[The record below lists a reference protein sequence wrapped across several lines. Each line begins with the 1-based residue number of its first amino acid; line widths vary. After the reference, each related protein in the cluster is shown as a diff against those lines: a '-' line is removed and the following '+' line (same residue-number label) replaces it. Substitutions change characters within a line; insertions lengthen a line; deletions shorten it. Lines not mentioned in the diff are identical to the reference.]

1 MNNYEENYQYA
12 INKGENITRGGY
24 NPQGT
29 GMFELK
35 NCRVTAVV
43 LKSGVSVND
52 EIVGKPVVINPGT
65 TLPKLV
71 DLDPSEQGVPVI
83 YGMKLGINWKSSKYD
98 KNAFLGDF
106 VPAVLSQDQWQRLA
120 FTTAEDHSRGV
131 HTVSRLTNVQWA
143 DHLPS
148 AFLRQLKDSTLKDE
162 KDGYTLSVMLAM
174 FNYSEILP
182 DSLFLYGNVVGSI
195 GIALSNESVMFPASR
210 VMSFTKNPPLPIP
223 HFSVLCARYGDW
235 MSTTY
240 FHVFD
245 STLTIDFSNSLTLDI
260 DGKLCHLHQLFIG
273 VLIDDQ
279 TVDVIDEISY
289 MKKDWYKETSGI
301 HDQFLTSDQV
311 LLSRDHKFVAIMF
324 MDEPTIFK
332 PKKYK
337 ICNNNNV
344 VTTQTSDNCVFAL
357 LREEKYFVRPT
368 ENYIHRLER
377 GDSANIKLKVR
388 QYGFVPQKQIMV
400 TVCDASAKPASKS
413 DLFYP
418 HTQQIDATGIATFNF
433 VAGDVGN
440 LRKGIDSQIF
450 KFMYCIFENTV
461 NCIQCNTND
470 GNQIALLI
478 WTPMNYNPPY
488 YWDPHIEP
496 IFTQYQYLY
505 PVMDNILKLG
515 DYDDVTKPRNINLII
530 FAMSLDKNNPDYM
543 PTTRDLSPTKV
554 KMITDWLKTY
564 DHPRNREDQY
574 LYNSLPFCQNIFFF
588 HDEKIKIVRLESL
601 IEEMYPLTANYF
613 QSKLSS
619 QKQSTNSL
627 NDKRIII
634 THSELAQTFVNIASV
649 QFTLYD
655 KVGMF
660 LDHMI
665 KNTVES
671 STVED
676 SDRLSGSLIERLY
689 AKVEAMRYSGLKNA
703 NSAKITSLPN
713 WYTENQC
720 SEKVLREALQHAIE
734 VEFFTIPLYLTALYS
749 IKDGYNQEAYE
760 IIRSVVMQEMLHL
773 AQAAN
778 LLIAIGGRP
787 IIDSAQ
793 AAPSYPSRLP
803 AGLLPGLNVT
813 LQKASPKHIADVFM
827 MIEFPENIVFEDPL
841 HNKRKIGTHFL
852 TIGKLYGKIQLCM
865 KKLHSKRKKT
875 LFRKE
880 SKQMSWPWKTN
891 EEGIKLWTVTNIDE
905 ANEAINMIT
914 EQGEGTEQRDPTYLK
929 TSQLAHF
936 FKFETLACKHQLRI
950 LHDYD
955 QHTYDFNGKPIQ
967 FTSKGVWPMQNNPS
981 SKGIL
986 KKLESF

>member
-1 MNNYEENYQYA
+1 
-12 INKGENITRGGY
+12 
-24 NPQGT
+24 
-29 GMFELK
+29 MFELK

-71 DLDPSEQGVPVI
+71 DLDPQEDSVPMI
-83 YGMKLGINWKSSKYD
+83 YGMKLGVKWKSID
-98 KNAFLGDF
+98 GDENAFLGDF
-106 VPAVLSQDQWQRLA
+106 VPAVLSQDNWNRLA
-120 FTTAEDHSRGV
+120 FTGSEDHSSGV
-131 HTVSRLTNVQWA
+131 HTASRLTNVQWA

-148 AFLRQLKDSTLKDE
+148 AFLRLLKDSTLKDE
-162 KDGYTLSVMLAM
+162 KDGYTLSVMLTM
-174 FNYSEILP
+174 FNYSKT
-182 DSLFLYGNVVGSI
+182 DTNSLFLHGNVIGSI
-195 GIALSNESVMFPASR
+195 GISVLDESVMFPANR

-223 HFSVLCARYGDW
+223 LSSSLCAKICNW
-235 MSTTY
+235 TSTTY
-240 FHVFD
+240 FHVFH
-245 STLTIDFSNSLTLDI
+245 STVTFDFSNSLTLDI
-260 DGKLCHLHQLFIG
+260 NGKLCHLYRLFIG
-273 VLIDDQ
+273 ILIDDQ
-279 TVDVIDEISY
+279 SVDIIDEIPY

-311 LLSRDHKFVAIMF
+311 SFSKDHKFVAVMF
-324 MDEPTIFK
+324 MREPTTFK
-332 PKKYK
+332 RHKYT
-337 ICNNNNV
+337 ICNKDSLV
-344 VTTQTSDNCVFAL
+344 VNTVLENCVFVVL
-357 LREEKYFVRPT
+357 KEEKYFLRPI

-377 GDSANIKLKVR
+377 GDSVNIRLKVR
-388 QYGFVPQKQIMV
+388 QYGFVPKEKRFV
-400 TVCDASAKPASKS
+400 KLCDASRIKHASKS
-413 DLFYP
+413 DLLYT
-418 HTQQIDATGIATFNF
+418 HVQQTDATGIATFNF

-440 LRKGIDSQIF
+440 PRKSFDSQVFIF
-450 KFMYCIFENTV
+450 KYCVCENCLTV

-543 PTTRDLSPTKV
+543 PTSRDLSPTKV

-627 NDKRIII
+627 SDKRIII

-665 KNTVES
+665 KNAVES

-760 IIRSVVMQEMLHL
+760 IICSVVMQEMLHL

-914 EQGEGTEQRDPTYLK
+914 EQGEGTEQRDEVCD
-929 TSQLAHF
+929 S
-936 FKFETLACKHQLRI
+936 
-950 LHDYD
+950 
-955 QHTYDFNGKPIQ
+955 
-967 FTSKGVWPMQNNPS
+967 
-981 SKGIL
+981 
-986 KKLESF
+986 